1 LTPVNATVARRGS
14 RATMSTMP
22 LLILIPGLAADAA
35 MWAAQRTTFRAARVT
50 DVHFRFDTLPAMAA
64 ALLAE
69 HPGELLLCG
78 ASMGGMLALECVR
91 QAPSRVRGLALLGT
105 SARPDTP
112 EIAALRANAFAMI
125 DEGRYEDMITMN
137 VPFSF
142 HADRLAQRDLTE
154 AYLDMLRRAGP
165 GQLKRQN
172 VAVAARPDSRPLLP
186 GVACPTL
193 VMCGDADIVTP
204 LEHSREMAA
213 AIPGAELVVLER
225 CGHMLT
231 MERPDEVNAAL
242 GRWLAAHLVL

>member
-1 LTPVNATVARRGS
+1 MHP
-14 RATMSTMP
+14 MP
-22 LLILIPGLAADAA
+22 ELVLIPGLAADDS
-35 MWAAQRTTFRAARVT
+35 MWPAQRRAFGTAARVT

-69 HPGELLLCG
+69 HAGELLLCG

-91 QAPSRVRGLALLGT
+91 QAPARVRGLALLGS

-112 EIAALRANAFAMI
+112 EIAALRANAFALI
-125 DEGRYEDMITMN
+125 DAGRYEDMITMN

-142 HADRLAQRDLTE
+142 HADRLGDAALTG

-165 GQLKRQN
+165 AALVRQN

-186 GVACPTL
+186 AIACPTL
-193 VMCGDADIVTP
+193 VMCGDADLVTP
-204 LEHSREMAA
+204 LEHSREIAA
-213 AIPGAELVVLER
+213 AVPGAELVVLDR

-231 MERPDEVNAAL
+231 MERPHEVNAAL
-242 GRWLAAHLVL
+242 RGWLARCPSG